1 MIFVLSELYLPV
13 PISEIDRATCTNGI
27 RFSDAKD
34 KTLMRKLQTSG
45 SSDIKRLQL
54 KSKSNDEH
62 YIWNF
67 NISSKHFGL
76 SVKHFVL
83 K

>member
-1 MIFVLSELYLPV
+1 MIFVLSELYLPI
-13 PISEIDRATCTNGI
+13 PISEIDRATNGI

-34 KTLMRKLQTSG
+34 KTLIRKLQTSG
-45 SSDIKRLQL
+45 SGDIKRLQL